1 MRRKQEKMLHWIKDK
16 HRNAVINMSIDE
28 MLFNEYNAI
37 PVLRTYYWD
46 NPYTTIGYFQ
56 KAKDVIAKN
65 FVRRFT
71 GGLTVNHEH
80 DVSYCFIA
88 SSKYWN
94 VYDQNETYKI
104 IHSAIKK
111 ALEEC
116 GVYVTMLEEKADNRN
131 NFCVNTL
138 YPNDLVFEGK
148 KIVGSCLR
156 RRGSKIIVQGSVYVY
171 LDRNARDLFSTLF
184 AKSLAFVMNKDL
196 MEIKLAESDI
206 NKALII
212 AEGRYSNYSWNNKY

>member
-1 MRRKQEKMLHWIKDK
+1 
-16 HRNAVINMSIDE
+16 
-28 MLFNEYNAI
+28 
-37 PVLRTYYWD
+37 
-46 NPYTTIGYFQ
+46 
-56 KAKDVIAKN
+56 
-65 FVRRFT
+65 
-71 GGLTVNHEH
+71 
-80 DVSYCFIA
+80 
-88 SSKYWN
+88 
-94 VYDQNETYKI
+94 
-104 IHSAIKK
+104 
-111 ALEEC
+111 
-116 GVYVTMLEEKADNRN
+116 MLEEKADNRN

-156 RRGSKIIVQGSVYVY
+156 IRGSKIIVQGSVHVY

>member
-1 MRRKQEKMLHWIKDK
+1 MLHWIKDK

-28 MLFNEYNAI
+28 MLFNKYNGI

-46 NPYTTIGYFQ
+46 NSYTTIGYFQ
-56 KAKDVIAKN
+56 KANEVVAKD

-71 GGLTVNHEH
+71 GGLTVDHQH
-80 DVSYCFIA
+80 DISYCFIA

-94 VYDQNETYKI
+94 VYNQNETYKI

-116 GVYVTMLEEKADNRN
+116 GVYVTMLEEKTDHVDNI
-131 NFCVNTL
+131 CVNTF
-138 YPNDLVFEGK
+138 YINDLVFESK

-156 RRGSKIIVQGSVYVY
+156 RRGNKIIVQGSVHIY
-171 LDRNARDLFSTLF
+171 LDKSVGGLFSKLF
-184 AKSLAFVMNKDL
+184 AKNLASVMNKDL
-196 MEIKLAESDI
+196 TEIKLTESDI
-206 NKALII
+206 SEALTI
-212 AEGRYSNYSWNNKY
+212 AKGRYSNYSWNNKY

>member
-1 MRRKQEKMLHWIKDK
+1 MLRWIKDK
-16 HRNAVINMSIDE
+16 HSNAVINMSIDE
-28 MLFNEYNAI
+28 MLFNEYSTI

-46 NPYTTIGYFQ
+46 NSYTSIGYFQ
-56 KAKDVIAKN
+56 KAKDVVAKS

-71 GGLTVNHEH
+71 GGLTVNHQY

-116 GVYVTMLEEKADNRN
+116 GVYVSMLEEKTDHLDNI
-131 NFCVNTL
+131 CVNTF
-138 YPNDLVFEGK
+138 YTNDLIFQGK

-156 RRGSKIIVQGSVYVY
+156 RRGRNLIVQGSIHVH
-171 LDRNARDLFSTLF
+171 LETDITDLFSKLF
-184 AKSLAFVMNKDL
+184 AKNLAAAMNKDL
-196 MEIKLAESDI
+196 TEITLAKSNIE
-206 NKALII
+206 NALII
-212 AEGRYSNYSWNNKY
+212 AKERYSNAIWNNKY